1 MQASLGNSALVPHIV
16 NKDTRNNKPFDGSEV
31 QLLNLAAKRVSIE
44 VTDPSLGVLMKFKF
58 KDDNSTVKVA
68 EPRFMMG
75 VFGVLIAL
83 VLGYFVVRS
92 RKKTV

>member
-1 MQASLGNSALVPHIV
+1 
-16 NKDTRNNKPFDGSEV
+16 
-31 QLLNLAAKRVSIE
+31 
-44 VTDPSLGVLMKFKF
+44 MKFKF

-83 VLGYFVVRS
+83 VLGYFGVRS